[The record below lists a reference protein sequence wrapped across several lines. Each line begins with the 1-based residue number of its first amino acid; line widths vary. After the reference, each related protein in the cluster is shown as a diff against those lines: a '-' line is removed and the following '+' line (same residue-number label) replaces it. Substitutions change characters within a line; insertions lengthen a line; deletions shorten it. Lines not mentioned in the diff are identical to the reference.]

1 MLNIY
6 ILFIY
11 YFNQLSAVLSFFY
24 LCKMHSKYLYDLI
37 ENSSLKKSIKTR
49 KLQRSNTSKNKIFS
63 CGMSI

>member
-37 ENSSLKKSIKTR
+37 ENSSLEIHFHVSNL
-49 KLQRSNTSKNKIFS
+49 LQELNGF
-63 CGMSI
+63 